1 LLVAGLSLVLQPPVQ
16 QQQQPPQQEVPKWRV
31 VSKPGEMLKGFDD
44 EAYGEFFPEAAI
56 GIGEDDDEP
65 LVKGKGAAAGPEG
78 EGGAEG
84 GEAAGAGAA
93 GGLSRRERRK
103 AMQAGGG
110 GGGIDESE
118 RKLSQ
123 KLNKQVQQMQGVFK
137 EKGWGNEGAFR
148 KEDKFDAVAA
158 TPARKRI
165 RL

>member
-1 LLVAGLSLVLQPPVQ
+1 
-16 QQQQPPQQEVPKWRV
+16 
-31 VSKPGEMLKGFDD
+31 MLKGFDD

-65 LVKGKGAAAGPEG
+65 LAKGKGAAGAAAGG

-84 GEAAGAGAA
+84 GEAAGAGAG

-103 AMQAGGG
+103 AMQGGGG

-118 RKLSQ
+118 RKLNQ
-123 KLNKQVQQMQGVFK
+123 KLHKQVQQMQGVFK
-137 EKGWGNEGAFR
+137 EKGWGNEAAFR

>member
-1 LLVAGLSLVLQPPVQ
+1 MQ
-16 QQQQPPQQEVPKWRV
+16 QQQQEELPKWRV
-31 VSKPGEMLKGFDD
+31 VNKPGQALKGFDD

-65 LVKGKGAAAGPEG
+65 LAKGKGAAAAAGGG
-78 EGGAEG
+78 EAGAEG
-84 GEAAGAGAA
+84 AEGA
-93 GGLSRRERRK
+93 GLSRRERRK
-103 AMQAGGG
+103 AMQGGG
-110 GGGIDESE
+110 GGGIDDSE

-137 EKGWGNEGAFR
+137 EKGWGNEAAFR
-148 KEDKFDAVAA
+148 KEEKFDAVAA

>member
-1 LLVAGLSLVLQPPVQ
+1 
-16 QQQQPPQQEVPKWRV
+16 
-31 VSKPGEMLKGFDD
+31 MLKGFDD

-65 LVKGKGAAAGPEG
+65 LAKGKGAAAAGA

-84 GEAAGAGAA
+84 AEGGAAA

-103 AMQAGGG
+103 ALQGGG
-110 GGGIDESE
+110 GGGVDESE
-118 RKLSQ
+118 RKMSQ

-137 EKGWGNEGAFR
+137 EKGWGNEAAFR